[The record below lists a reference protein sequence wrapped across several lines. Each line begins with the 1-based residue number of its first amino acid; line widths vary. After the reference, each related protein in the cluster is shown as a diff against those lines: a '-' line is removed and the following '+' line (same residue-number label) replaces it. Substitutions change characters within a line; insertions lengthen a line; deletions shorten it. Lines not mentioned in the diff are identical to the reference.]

1 VPTRI
6 IFYAVMGFLFSCEN
20 RADSIKI
27 LVRNLKIDEPTAT
40 NIYDSSRPT
49 MTVDGGLSPDTQKRM
64 VAFFSKITPSKDAAD
79 ADEVFD
85 FSFLRRAHS
94 TLQARR
100 WKPAS

>member
-1 VPTRI
+1 
-6 IFYAVMGFLFSCEN
+6 MGFLFSREN

-79 ADEVFD
+79 ADRVFD
-85 FSFLRRAHS
+85 FSSCAARALDS
-94 TLQARR
+94 PDAPLE
-100 WKPAS
+100 ASLLGI